1 MPIAQDGAG
10 RVVTGQQKTDARNDP
25 TIVEPIGAR
34 EFRRSVYVERRRSL
48 PLTVFDAFDAP
59 VMSPN
64 CESRPQ
70 TTVAPQALMM
80 LNDTFVVAQAQQFAE
95 RLGREEPGGLRAQIR
110 RAWRLVFHCDP
121 TESELRETLIYLAE
135 QGENIRARKVAL
147 AETKKS
153 EKPAQQTDTQTL
165 AMASLCQALLSQNR
179 FLYVD

>member
-1 MPIAQDGAG
+1 MSSQAS
-10 RVVTGQQKTDARNDP
+10 RKRTDAAT

-34 EFRRSVYVERRRSL
+34 EFHRSVYVERRRSL

-64 CESRPQ
+64 CENRPQ
-70 TTVAPQALMM
+70 TTAATQSLMM

-95 RLGREEPGGLRAQIR
+95 RLGREAPGDLRAQIR
-110 RAWRLVFHCDP
+110 RAWRLVFLCDP
-121 TESELRETLIYLAE
+121 TETGLRDSLVYLAE
-135 QGENIRARKVAL
+135 QGESIRARKVAL

-153 EKPAQQTDTQTL
+153 EKPAQPTDTQTL
-165 AMASLCQALLSQNR
+165 ALASLCQALLCQNR